1 MREICDKFTTL
12 FILQSA
18 VCSLQSA
25 TLNFILS
32 KQHTHLRA
40 MRIAI
45 KSAALN
51 NTPGETE
58 LEQLK

>member
-12 FILQSA
+12 FI
-18 VCSLQSA
+18 LQSA

-40 MRIAI
+40 MHIAI